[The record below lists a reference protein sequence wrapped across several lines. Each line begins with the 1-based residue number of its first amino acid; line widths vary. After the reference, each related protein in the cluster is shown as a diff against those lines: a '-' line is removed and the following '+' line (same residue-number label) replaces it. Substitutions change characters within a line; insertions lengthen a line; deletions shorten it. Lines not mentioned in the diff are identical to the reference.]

1 MTGNEIERTAVDVD
15 HLADRQL
22 DGWGCKVYCL
32 CGLVFAER
40 YPGYPP
46 PNQESESQRES
57 ARVTADARHR
67 RHLETVTAAGP
78 TDRRKS
84 RPQEILRSPKP
95 PPQQIGDPMIQPENG
110 QQPEVTSLPVQV
122 GAAVVQGPDGRPWVA
137 LQLQQGVTTYTL
149 ALPEAIATELATLIP
164 QVLTEVA
171 AQCRRAKLGLLLPHQ
186 VANGAGPGLLNG
198 RGMPTP

>member
-1 MTGNEIERTAVDVD
+1 
-15 HLADRQL
+15 
-22 DGWGCKVYCL
+22 
-32 CGLVFAER
+32 
-40 YPGYPP
+40 
-46 PNQESESQRES
+46 
-57 ARVTADARHR
+57 
-67 RHLETVTAAGP
+67 
-78 TDRRKS
+78 
-84 RPQEILRSPKP
+84 
-95 PPQQIGDPMIQPENG
+95 MIQPENG

-186 VANGAGPGLLNG
+186 VPNGAGPGLHNG